1 MVVIGVIARTNNITY
16 SLSLTSSSN
25 TTFNFT
31 DIPSNTP
38 LIYSIT
44 ANTTRNAIAT

>member
-25 TTFNFT
+25 TSFNFT
-31 DIPSNTP
+31 DIPSNAP
-38 LIYSIT
+38 QIYSIA
-44 ANTTRNAIAT
+44 ANTSRNATAT